1 MMKPIFLGFAF
12 GLMASA
18 CSCNKT
24 DEPVLSDNVA
34 WQDSLVRFTVIN
46 DGVIRMEYA
55 PDGQFVNDP
64 SFIAVNRQYVKS
76 DYKLNETDSQ
86 IAISTDRMMLIY
98 QKGTG
103 AFTAENLKVES
114 ASSLTTHFCWH
125 PGDVQQENLGGTYR
139 TLDGYDGNRYY
150 AWGRQADG
158 SQELPLEEGLL
169 ARDGWTLVDDSQG
182 LLFDGDVNDLT
193 TPEMPWVK
201 ERTSAEGAQD
211 WYFMAYGHDY
221 KQALGDYTQFA
232 GRIPLPPRFAFGYW
246 WSRYW
251 RYSAD
256 DLRFLV
262 KSMKEWDNPL
272 DVLVIDMDWHYSD
285 GIRGGWTGYT
295 WNEELFP
302 DPEGLLKEFDEQGI
316 QVTMNL
322 HPADGVSSVE
332 EHYADFAK
340 WLGRETKSAED
351 RDTLEWSSSD
361 KKYVQGWFETILRPL
376 EKQGVDFWWL
386 DWQQGL
392 ADKQIPKLGNTFWL
406 NYVTFS
412 DMQRNRSVR
421 PLLYHRWGGL
431 GNHRYQIGFSGDSYA
446 TWASLEYQPYFN
458 STASNVLYGYW
469 SHDLGGHMLT
479 YPGEKLDQELYIRWM
494 QLGLFLPIMRTH
506 STNDVNMNKEP
517 WALLNPENGRLVAQL
532 VRQREALVP
541 YTYTAARQAYETG
554 VSICRPMYYDYPEAD
569 EAYTCQTQYM
579 YGDQLLVA
587 PITTPMDGQGLS
599 HVNVWLPEGDGWFEM
614 CTGRMFKGGQTI
626 QRSFTLQQYPV
637 YAKVGSILPRFA
649 GRNNQSEAEE
659 KIFLHVIP
667 GPSHSSGMMYE
678 DAGNDQDY
686 ATHYATT
693 NFSYEIAADGT
704 PTLTIGAR
712 QGSYEGMLDT
722 RTYSV
727 KFEINAAPDQV
738 LVDGQPVDFTYEEL
752 KVIVSTGSVNP
763 NVEHKIELKYSLY
776 SL

>member
-1 MMKPIFLGFAF
+1 MRISLHNLSAMVFTTI
-12 GLMASA
+12 GLFIV
-18 CSCNKT
+18 SCNQPEKT
-24 DEPVLSDNVA
+24 DALSANIA
-34 WQDSLVRFTVIN
+34 WQDAQARFTVIN
-46 DGVIRMEYA
+46 NGVIRMEYA
-55 PDGQFVNDP
+55 PDGQFINDP
-64 SFIAVNRQYVKS
+64 SFIAVNRQYAKS
-76 DYKLNETDSQ
+76 DYKLEENANQ
-86 IAISTDRMMLIY
+86 ISISTDRMTLTY

-103 AFTAENLKVES
+103 AFTAENLSVVS
-114 ASSLTTHFCWH
+114 ASSLTTQFTWH

-150 AWGRQADG
+150 AWNRKADG

-169 ARDGWTLVDDSQG
+169 ARDGWTLIDDSKG
-182 LLFDGDVNDLT
+182 LLFDGDVNDASL
-193 TPEMPWVK
+193 PEMPWVK
-201 ERTSAEGAQD
+201 ERNSAEGAQD

-256 DLRFLV
+256 ELRFLV
-262 KSMKEWDNPL
+262 KSMKEWNNPL

-285 GIRGGWTGYT
+285 GIKGGWTGYT

-340 WLGRETKSAED
+340 WLGREPKTPEE
-351 RDTLEWSSSD
+351 RDTLIWCSSD
-361 KKYVQGWFETILRPL
+361 KQYMQGWFETILRPL

-392 ADKQIPKLGNTFWL
+392 SDQRIPSLSNTFWL

-412 DMQRNRSVR
+412 DMQRNRTKR

-469 SHDLGGHMLT
+469 SHDLGGHMLC

-517 WALLNPENGRLVAQL
+517 WALLDPENGKLVAQL

-569 EAYTCQTQYM
+569 EAYTCKTQYM
-579 YGDQLLVA
+579 YGDNFLVA
-587 PITTPMDGQGLS
+587 PITTPMDRQGLS
-599 HVNVWLPEGDGWFEM
+599 HVSVWLPAGSDWFEM
-614 CTGRMFKGGQTI
+614 CTGQYFKGGQTI
-626 QRSFTLQQYPV
+626 DRSFTLKQYPV
-637 YAKVGSILPRFA
+637 YAKVGCILPRFA
-649 GRNNQSEAEE
+649 GKNNQSVTEE
-659 KIFLHVIP
+659 DIFIHVIP
-667 GPSHSSGMMYE
+667 SAGHAEGQMYE

-686 ATHYATT
+686 ANHFATT
-693 NFSYEIAADGT
+693 AFSFDAASGVS
-704 PTLTIGAR
+704 TLTIGAR
-712 QGSYEGMLDT
+712 QGQYDGMSAT
-722 RTYSV
+722 RAFIVKIEAEAAPTSV
-727 KFEINAAPDQV
+727 KF
-738 LVDGQPVDFTYEEL
+738 DGQPVEFVFADKSIRVKTGTVDPAVAHTI
-752 KVIVSTGSVNP
+752 VI
-763 NVEHKIELKYSLY
+763 E
-776 SL
+776 

>member
-1 MMKPIFLGFAF
+1 MHSLS
-12 GLMASA
+12 ASA
-18 CSCNKT
+18 FFALGLAAVSCTQSQN
-24 DEPVLSDNVA
+24 EPVLSDNVA

-64 SFIAVNRQYVKS
+64 SFIAVNRQYAKS
-76 DYKLNETDSQ
+76 AYKLNETDSQ
-86 IAISTDRMMLIY
+86 ISISTDYMTLTY

-103 AFTAENLKVES
+103 AFTAENLSVQS
-114 ASSLTTHFCWH
+114 ASSLTTHFSWH

-150 AWGRQADG
+150 DWGRRADG
-158 SQELPLEEGLL
+158 SQELPLEPGLL
-169 ARDGWTLVDDSQG
+169 ARDGWTLIDDSQG
-182 LLFDGDVNDLT
+182 LLFDGDVNDLSL
-193 TPEMPWVK
+193 PEMPWVK
-201 ERTSAEGAQD
+201 ERQSADGAQD

-221 KQALGDYTQFA
+221 KKALGDYTQFA

-285 GIRGGWTGYT
+285 GVKGGWTGYT
-295 WNEELFP
+295 WNDELFP
-302 DPEGLLKEFDEQGI
+302 DPAGLLKEFDEQGI

-340 WLGRETKSAED
+340 WLGREPKTPEE
-351 RDTLEWSSSD
+351 RDTLEWCSSD
-361 KKYVQGWFETILRPL
+361 KKYMQGWYETILRPL

-392 ADKQIPKLGNTFWL
+392 ADKQITALSNTFWL
-406 NYVTFS
+406 NYATFS

-421 PLLYHRWGGL
+421 PMLYHRWGGL

-469 SHDLGGHMLT
+469 SHDLGGHMLVHQ
-479 YPGEKLDQELYIRWM
+479 GDKLDQELYIRWM

-517 WALLNPENGRLVAQL
+517 WALLDPENGKLVAQL

-541 YTYTAARQAYETG
+541 YSYTAARQAYETG
-554 VSICRPMYYDYPEAD
+554 VSLCRPMYYDYPEAP
-569 EAYTCQTQYM
+569 EAYTSKTQYM
-579 YGDQLLVA
+579 YGDQFLVA
-587 PITTPMDGQGLS
+587 PITRPMNSQGLS
-599 HVNVWLPEGDGWFEM
+599 QVQIWLPEGCDWYEM
-614 CTGRMFKGGQTI
+614 CTGEWLAGGQTVE
-626 QRSFTLQQYPV
+626 RSFTLQQYPV
-637 YAKVGSILPRFA
+637 YAKAGSILPRFA
-649 GRNNQSEAEE
+649 GKRNQSVQEE
-659 KIFLHVIP
+659 ELFLHVIP
-667 GPSHSSGMMYE
+667 GNGLASGHVYE
-678 DAGNDQDY
+678 DAGNDQQY
-686 ATHYATT
+686 ATQYATT
-693 NFSYEIAADGT
+693 QFDYTETEGGAK
-704 PTLTIGAR
+704 LVIGAR
-712 QGSYEGMLDT
+712 QGSYDGMTDS
-722 RTYSV
+722 RTYIV
-727 KFEINAAPDQV
+727 KLPAEAQPAAV
-738 LVDGQPVDFTYEEL
+738 LVDGVSVEAQFDGANL
-752 KVIVSTGSVNP
+752 IVRTSSVLP
-763 NVEHKIELKYSLY
+763 EMEHIIEIRK
-776 SL
+776 